1 MNVTLIPRG
10 AAGVSPTAARLSACL
25 GRAAEPQTQRWAL
38 TRPSF
43 SPGQEKL
50 LAPSPEPRQARLPA
64 RVAQGPLS
72 QPQERELFQ
81 AGAPALAPE
90 APRGPIPGT
99 PTSRCSLGQSP
110 RPCRPRGPGAA
121 QAAGRG
127 RRDGTKGTVAPGV
140 GRALK
145 TWEQRLAVLTRN
157 FNRPWFKGKSFKGK
171 KKKSKREE

>member
-110 RPCRPRGPGAA
+110 RAGPGG
-121 QAAGRG
+121 QGLLRRRG
-127 RRDGTKGTVAPGV
+127 EGGGTGQ
-140 GRALK
+140 R
-145 TWEQRLAVLTRN
+145 EQLRLELAEL
-157 FNRPWFKGKSFKGK
+157 
-171 KKKSKREE
+171 